1 MTTTRNPITR
11 RYQKLASA
19 GRTMKQKLRS
29 LEQDWWDEKMK
40 GFKNASTKR
49 GFGNVYSLLPNLRT
63 SSKPEAVTSITA
75 DPVKNYFAKI
85 SSIRFGVNPT
95 DMEEAIVET
104 LDRRG
109 EVPLQRAK
117 QLNTTPIEEAM
128 SAMNETKIL
137 SPRNTRYECDTL
149 EKHA

>member
-19 GRTMKQKLRS
+19 GRTMKQRLRS

-40 GFKNASTKR
+40 GFKMPPQREVSATC
-49 GFGNVYSLLPNLRT
+49 SLLPNLRT

-117 QLNTTPIEEAM
+117 QLNTTPVEEAM